1 MRLHATSMSDLSL
14 PPLSATPGR
23 QPQDGAALAPPSHW
37 AMPPAANAGE
47 AWPLGTSEPCAILGL
62 NDKSFNARMAHFEAS
77 IGVATVFVPPARA
90 PMKLR
95 FGQFQRL
102 TLTEPVMPSSN
113 GVNAAPGWIDR
124 VPGDTEF
131 QVQLNNGKSHTG
143 RTIGHVE
150 SEQGLFLF
158 SPIGDGG
165 LVQRVFYPRGA
176 YRRVDFGPRLG
187 DVLVSQH
194 TLSPQQLQDALAEQQ
209 RLRNLKLG
217 EMLVDVKLITQ
228 LQLKQALEL
237 QSRTPM
243 LRLGEALISLR
254 ILSPEDLANALR
266 SQIRNRNL
274 PLGELLVN
282 HGVISREE
290 LRDALEAKRSQM
302 PDNAPSPQLMD
313 PLVLQ
318 TTASPQQITA
328 ALAEHD
334 KQRQQRPGDVL
345 LNDHVTTPEQ
355 LHAAIEAQS
364 RMPMVRIGE
373 ALIALGYITESQLAD
388 ALTHQ
393 GKDRKVPLGELL
405 VRQGLITRANLQ
417 TALARKMGYP
427 QVNVQTFPIDI
438 EALRKL
444 PLAAALRL
452 EMLPLGLMNGK
463 VVVATEDP
471 SRRDRIDE
479 AEFLTQ
485 SKVVPV
491 LPALNNLVEQIPL
504 LYSRTGLDDM
514 SLDFNATPAQE
525 NQHTDTLLAALE
537 LPAESIGSHASA
549 NDNNDD
555 AVEQS
560 DSSLVR
566 LINSMIVEA
575 HAQGVS
581 DIHIETRPGREK
593 VKVRFRID
601 GLLRPYLE
609 LPHTYRQALVARLKI
624 MCDLDISERRR
635 PQDGKIN
642 FARFVA
648 SCPIELRVAMI
659 PTANGLED
667 AVLRILASSK
677 PMPLDSLGMSPHN
690 LSALKKAIERPYGMV
705 LCVGPTGS
713 GKTTTLHSAL
723 SFINTPE
730 RKIWTAE
737 DPVEITQ
744 AGLRQVQVNPKIDW
758 TFAKALRAF
767 LRADPD
773 VIMVGEI
780 RDNETAQIAVES
792 SLTGHLV
799 LSTLHTNSAPET
811 ITRLLDMGM
820 DPFNFADAL
829 LAVLAQRLV
838 RRICSSCKTS
848 TPATD
853 EQIDELLSDSLHIWG
868 DHPQAPTRAA
878 TLADWT
884 SRHAVDGRLQFWR
897 GTGCAKCGNSGVKGR
912 AGVHEL
918 LTVTKGVRHL
928 IQTGGRAEQIQHL
941 AMGEGL
947 RTLRQD
953 GIEKVLAGV
962 TTIEEVRA
970 TSNS

>member
-1 MRLHATSMSDLSL
+1 
-14 PPLSATPGR
+14 
-23 QPQDGAALAPPSHW
+23 
-37 AMPPAANAGE
+37 MPPAARSGE
-47 AWPLGTSEPCAILGL
+47 TWPLGTSEPCAILGL
-62 NDKSFNARMAHFEAS
+62 NDKTFNARMAHFEAAT
-77 IGVATVFVPPARA
+77 GVATVFVPPARA

-113 GVNAAPGWIDR
+113 GINAAPGWIDG

-131 QVQLNNGKSHTG
+131 QVLLNNGKSHTG
-143 RTIGHVE
+143 RTISHVE

-158 SPIGDGG
+158 PPIGDSG
-165 LVQRVFYPRGA
+165 LLQRVFYPRSA

-187 DVLVSQH
+187 EVLVSQH
-194 TLSPQQLQDALAEQQ
+194 TLSPQQLNDALGEQQ

-217 EMLVDVKLITQ
+217 DMLVEVSLITQ
-228 LQLKQALEL
+228 AQLKQALEL

-254 ILSPEDLANALR
+254 ILSAEQLAKALR

-290 LRDALEAKRSQM
+290 LREALEVKRSKL
-302 PDNAPSPQLMD
+302 PDDAPSAQMMD

-318 TTASPQQITA
+318 TTASPQQINA
-328 ALAEHD
+328 VLAEHD

-345 LNDHVTTPEQ
+345 LSEHVNTPEQ

-405 VRQGLITRANLQ
+405 VRQGLITRGNLQ

-427 QVNVQTFPIDI
+427 QVNVQAFPIDI

-444 PLAAALRL
+444 PVAAAMRL

-463 VVVATEDP
+463 VIVATEDP

-504 LYSRTGLDDM
+504 LYARAGLDEM
-514 SLDFNATPAQE
+514 SLEFNSTPVVE

-537 LPAESIGSHASA
+537 LPAESMGSHASL
-549 NDNNDD
+549 NDNDD

-838 RRICSSCKTS
+838 RRICSGCKAS

-853 EQIDELLSDSLHIWG
+853 EQIDELLSDSHHIWG
-868 DHPQAPTRAA
+868 DHPSAPTREA

-884 SRHAVDGRLQFWR
+884 SRFAVDGRLQFWR

-918 LTVTKGVRHL
+918 LTVSKSVRHL
-928 IQTGGRAEQIQHL
+928 IQQGARAEQIQHM